1 VKLHAVIAAVLVGL
15 GLLLLFAAF
24 TNAESVREHIA
35 SEYQPTGK
43 ERVEGARTDSLVYE
57 SGRPPSETA
66 EEIADAVKP
75 ADRRVSPSGIFL
87 RYDEDFVT
95 VVPRTEGGST
105 IYVDDEDAGYH
116 RGFFF
121 LGGWWGTYSG
131 RGESFR
137 GGGPG
142 GGK

>member
-1 VKLHAVIAAVLVGL
+1 MRIHAVIAAVLVGL
-15 GLLLLFAAF
+15 GALLLFTAF
-24 TNAESVREHIA
+24 TNAQSVREYIA
-35 SEYQPTGK
+35 AEYRAEGTD
-43 ERVEGARTDSLVYE
+43 RVEGARTDSLVYVSE
-57 SGRPPSETA
+57 KKPSETA
-66 EEIADAVKP
+66 EDIADAVKP
-75 ADRRVSPSGIFL
+75 ADRRVAPSGIFL

-95 VVPRTEGGST
+95 VVPRPEGGST

>member
-1 VKLHAVIAAVLVGL
+1 MRVHAVIAAVLVGL
-15 GLLLLFAAF
+15 GALLLFTAF
-24 TNAESVREHIA
+24 TNAQSVREYIK
-35 SEYQPTGK
+35 SEYRAAGTD
-43 ERVEGARTDSLVYE
+43 RVEGARTDSLVYQ
-57 SGRPPSETA
+57 SDQKPSATA
-66 EEIADAVKP
+66 EDIADAVKP
-75 ADRRVSPSGIFL
+75 ADRRVAPSGIFL

-105 IYVDDEDAGYH
+105 IYVDEEDAGYH